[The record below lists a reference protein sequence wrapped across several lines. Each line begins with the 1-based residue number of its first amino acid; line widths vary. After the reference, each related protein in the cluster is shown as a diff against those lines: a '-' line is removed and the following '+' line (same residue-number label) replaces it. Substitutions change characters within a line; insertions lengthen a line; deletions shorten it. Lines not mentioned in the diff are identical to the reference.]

1 MLKSQILRFSLLLFL
16 LMTVIGASAG
26 VYRWVDEN
34 GQVQYG
40 DRPPPE
46 AANSDEVVIR
56 NQGPTS
62 DPAAPVDRK
71 QARERL
77 LQQYE
82 SERKEKKE
90 AAAKKRKEKKQREA
104 RCNYAKNRLTEY
116 LEHGL
121 LYERLPNQERK
132 YLTDQ
137 QRDAAI
143 ADARADVK
151 KWCK

>member
-1 MLKSQILRFSLLLFL
+1 MKKNDVAKLFL
-16 LMTVIGASAG
+16 LMCLLAVAG
-26 VYRWVDEN
+26 STIAGIYRWVDES

-46 AANSDEVVIR
+46 AASSDEVIIR
-56 NQGPTS
+56 NQGATS
-62 DPAAPVDRK
+62 DATAPVDRK
-71 QARERL
+71 QQRDRL

-82 SERKEKKE
+82 SERKEKKA

-132 YLTDQ
+132 YLSDQ